1 MTYGPSESEIF
12 KGCARQIDKI
22 LKGAYPANVPIEQPT
37 KFDLMINAG
46 TAKLLGIKIPSAI
59 LLRADEIIP

>member
-22 LKGAYPANVPIEQPT
+22 LKGANPANVPIEQPT

-46 TAKLLGIKIPSAI
+46 TAKWLGIKIPSAI
-59 LLRADEIIP
+59 LLRADEVIP